1 VDSYWESSKNTG
13 IKMKSI
19 FSITWKRSKQPR
31 KQRKYRYNAPLHTKR
46 NFLSIHLS
54 KELRTKY
61 KKRSIPVRKG
71 DTIKVLRGQ
80 FRKKT
85 GKISKV
91 DYNSIKVY
99 IEGIEVI
106 KKDGNKVQY
115 PISPSNLMITTL
127 KLDDKKRIALLERK

>member
-1 VDSYWESSKNTG
+1 MDSYWESSKNTG